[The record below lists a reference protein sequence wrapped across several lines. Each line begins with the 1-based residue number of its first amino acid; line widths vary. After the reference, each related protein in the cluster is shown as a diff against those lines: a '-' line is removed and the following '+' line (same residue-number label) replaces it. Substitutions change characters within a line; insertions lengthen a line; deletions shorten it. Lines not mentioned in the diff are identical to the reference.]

1 MFVKR
6 LETLLRERNLTIAEL
21 SLIVKIPSSTMY
33 SWQNGVHPTA
43 EKLSKLADFFEVS
56 TDYLLGRENEVGIIE
71 LKNGLTKIEND
82 LITMFRKLD
91 HDGQNKLFHIVQ
103 AYVSV

>member
-6 LETLLRERNLTIAEL
+6 LETLIRERNLTIAEL

-33 SWQNGVHPTA
+33 SWQNGTQPTA

-82 LITMFRKLD
+82 LLTMFRKLD

>member
-6 LETLLRERNLTIAEL
+6 LETLIRERNLTIAEL

-33 SWQNGVHPTA
+33 SWQNGTQPTA

-82 LITMFRKLD
+82 LLTMFRKLD

-103 AYVSV
+103 AYVAV